1 MIKSRKPQRTSPARP
16 RRRVRGTALGRE
28 IIDSLTE
35 LAEVL
40 ESGQS
45 DTEHFTARTVEMP
58 DEPRPYNPTTV
69 RATRDRIGV
78 SQSVFARLLGVSTV
92 LVQAWER
99 GAREPASWARRLLDE
114 MNRDP
119 RHWRGMLLAKAS

>member
-1 MIKSRKPQRTSPARP
+1 MKKKIKRSRKAR
-16 RRRVRGTALGRE
+16 RGSRIGDE
-28 IIDSLTE
+28 IIASLTE

-45 DTEHFTARTVEMP
+45 DLEYFTARTVEMP
-58 DEPRPYNPTTV
+58 DAPSSHDASSV

-78 SQSVFARLLGVSTV
+78 SQSVFARLLGVSLV

-99 GAREPASWARRLLDE
+99 GARAPAPWARRLLDE
-114 MNRDP
+114 VNRDP
-119 RHWRGMLLAKAS
+119 HHWRGMLMAKAG